1 MQNYYG
7 LVELLFTFGGVTA
20 FVVWQMR
27 QLNRDIK
34 AREEREAREQ
44 QSRNEPQDDD
54 PKK

>member
-7 LVELLFTFGGVTA
+7 LIELVFVFGGVTA

-44 QSRNEPQDDD
+44 ELRNEKQGDD
-54 PKK
+54 PA